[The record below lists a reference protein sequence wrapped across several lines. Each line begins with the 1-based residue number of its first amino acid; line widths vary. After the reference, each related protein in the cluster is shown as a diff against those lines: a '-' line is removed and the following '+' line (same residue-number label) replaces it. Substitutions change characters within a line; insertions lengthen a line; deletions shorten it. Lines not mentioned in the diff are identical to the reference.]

1 MNTEFFTR
9 RATVRAYDKEK
20 ELTDAELESLIYAA
34 SHAPTLGN
42 MQLYSVV
49 VSRKPEAVAHLAKLH
64 LGQPAAANCS
74 ALLTICADIRRFGK
88 WCSAR
93 DAKSGL
99 DNLGGWFMAIT
110 DAAIFGQQFVTAAEM
125 NGLGCCYLGSLSYN
139 VDGFKEALGIP
150 EGVLPLYSI
159 SVGYPQGEVPAPADR
174 LPLEGIMH
182 RERYSD
188 YSDADI
194 DRIYGPKEA
203 LPSSAQF
210 IAENGK
216 ETLAQV
222 FADVRYPESLIKS
235 VSDAISPII
244 DK

>member
-1 MNTEFFTR
+1 M
-9 RATVRAYDKEK
+9 
-20 ELTDAELESLIYAA
+20 TDAELESLIYAA

-49 VSRKPEAVAHLAKLH
+49 VSREPEAVARLAKLH
-64 LGQPAAANCS
+64 LGSLPQPTAH
-74 ALLTICADIRRFGK
+74 LLTICADIRRFGK

-139 VDGFKEALGIP
+139 VDGLKEALGIP

-194 DRIYGPKEA
+194 DRIYGLKEA

-235 VSDAISPII
+235 IAAAISPII
-244 DK
+244 NK

>member
-49 VSRKPEAVAHLAKLH
+49 VSRKPEAVARLAKLH

-88 WCSAR
+88 WCSTR
-93 DAKSGL
+93 GAKSGL

-125 NGLGCCYLGSLSYN
+125 NGLGCCYLGSLSY
-139 VDGFKEALGIP
+139 
-150 EGVLPLYSI
+150 PLYSI

-174 LPLEGIMH
+174 LSLEGIMH
-182 RERYSD
+182 SERYSD

-244 DK
+244 NK